1 MHGNDKRNQD
11 EHHLYQIYDK
21 DRKGVFKYGI
31 SGQPLNQDGSSPRA
45 KEQVSLFNGVVGWTR
60 FFATVLLTGI
70 KGSAKAQELE
80 DQYIS
85 DHEAHF
91 RRKPPG
97 N

>member
-1 MHGNDKRNQD
+1 MHGNDKRNQE

-31 SGQPLNQDGSSPRA
+31 SGQALNEDGSSPRA
-45 KEQVSLFNGVVGWTR
+45 NEQVFLFNRVVGWAC

-80 DQYIS
+80 DQYID
-85 DHEAHF
+85 DHEERF
-91 RRKPPG
+91 GRTPPG